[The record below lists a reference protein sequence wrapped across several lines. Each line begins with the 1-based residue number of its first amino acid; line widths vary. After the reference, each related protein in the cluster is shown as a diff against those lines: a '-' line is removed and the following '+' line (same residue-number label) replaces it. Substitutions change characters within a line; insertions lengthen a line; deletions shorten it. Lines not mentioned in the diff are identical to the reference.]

1 MLRLHSSPDS
11 ASMVVRMILLELG
24 LPFELHVVDRA
35 GGELASPD
43 YRALHPLGLIPALE
57 TPDGTMFET
66 AAILL
71 WLADRAPASGLAPA
85 PDSAGRADFLKWLFF
100 TSTNLHPHLLNLFY
114 PDRAAGAENRAEV
127 MAASR
132 ERIGTLLDAL
142 EAAAA
147 RKPDWLSDR
156 APTLLG
162 YYLAMLLRW
171 LGSFAPGDL
180 RRVRLEDY
188 PGLRAVAAY
197 LETRPAAQA
206 VATDEGLGPRPFT
219 ESA

>member
-127 MAASR
+127 MTASR
-132 ERIGTLLDAL
+132 ERIGALLEAL

-147 RKPDWLSDR
+147 RQPGWLSAT

-188 PGLRAVAAY
+188 PALRAVAAY

-206 VATDEGLGPRPFT
+206 VAADEGLGPRPFT

>member
-1 MLRLHSSPDS
+1 MYRLHASPDS
-11 ASMVVRMILLELG
+11 ASMAVRMVLEELN
-24 LPFELHVVDRA
+24 LPHEVTVIDRTSGA
-35 GGELASPD
+35 LQRPD

-85 PDSAGRADFLKWLFF
+85 PDSRGRADFLKWLFF

-114 PDRAAGAENRAEV
+114 PDRAAGADNEQAV
-127 MAASR
+127 IAASR
-132 ERIGTLLDAL
+132 ARIGQLLAAL

-147 RKPDWLSDR
+147 RGPDWLSPDR
-156 APTLLG
+156 PTILG

-171 LGSFAPGDL
+171 LGSFEQDDL
-180 RRVRLEDY
+180 RRVALADY
-188 PGLRAVAAY
+188 PALHRVAAY
-197 LETRPAAQA
+197 LETRPAAQS
-206 VATDEGLGPRPFT
+206 VAAAEGLGPRPFT
-219 ESA
+219 EPA